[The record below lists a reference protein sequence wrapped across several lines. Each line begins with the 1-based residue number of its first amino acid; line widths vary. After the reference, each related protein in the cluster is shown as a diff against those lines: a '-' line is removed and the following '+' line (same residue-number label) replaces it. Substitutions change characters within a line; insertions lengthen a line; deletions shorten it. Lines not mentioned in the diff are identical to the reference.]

1 MEAQFVNMINF
12 GKCVKISREAIESLK
27 RIDEASTDLL
37 DQVTAVQTIN
47 DLEVAKQVIIL
58 LLGRTES
65 RK

>member
-12 GKCVKISREAIESLK
+12 GKCVKNSREAIESLK

-47 DLEVAKQVIIL
+47 DLEVAKQVITL
-58 LLGRTES
+58 LLGRAES

>member
-27 RIDEASTDLL
+27 RIDEASTNLL

-47 DLEVAKQVIIL
+47 DLEVAKQIIVML
-58 LLGRTES
+58 LQRNQLN
-65 RK
+65 K

>member
-12 GKCVKISREAIESLK
+12 GKYVKINREARESLK

-37 DQVTAVQTIN
+37 DQAIAVQTIN

-58 LLGRTES
+58 LLGRAES